1 MIKSLVNSVAHKY
14 AAATNP
20 QAGNEDDA
28 LESRLQC
35 VVTAAKQKIDEE
47 RRLAVPAAGH
57 AESIA
62 PTDTPPPARK
72 ENVTRFSHPPLNSG

>member
-28 LESRLQC
+28 FTSRLQC
-35 VVTAAKQKIDEE
+35 VVTAAKQKIEEE
-47 RRLAVPAAGH
+47 RPLAALAPDHSDDALAAGH
-57 AESIA
+57 AEPLA

-72 ENVTRFSHPPLNSG
+72 